1 MANVKFDAKT
11 LNTIMNNYYVYQLI
25 DPRNERPFYVG
36 EGKEQRAWSHQKFA
50 SGCNNPH
57 KDRVIRKI
65 QSLGLKVGVKLI
77 KTDLTK
83 QKSIQFETQ
92 LIEEIGIENLTNI
105 CKNANPPILFGEH
118 NGFHGKTHTDA
129 NKKKCGNANRGRN
142 NKTEAGTESISKS
155 MKERWQDPELREN
168 QINALKSRKGE
179 KRSLEAIESYKKS
192 AAQRNVKMTP
202 EQRSARTLAGCETK
216 KIKYAGLKRKSY
228 TDEAGG
234 KKFKWIPATD

>member
-1 MANVKFDAKT
+1 
-11 LNTIMNNYYVYQLI
+11 
-25 DPRNERPFYVG
+25 
-36 EGKEQRAWSHQKFA
+36 
-50 SGCNNPH
+50 
-57 KDRVIRKI
+57 VIRKI
-65 QSLGLKVGVKLI
+65 QSLGLEVVVELI
-77 KTDLTK
+77 KHNLTK
-83 QKSIQFETQ
+83 QKSIQFEEQ

-105 CKNANPPILFGEH
+105 CKNANPPILFGEQ

-142 NKTEAGTESISKS
+142 NKTEAGAESISNS

-179 KRSLEAIESYKKS
+179 KRSLEARESYKKS
-192 AAQRNVKMTP
+192 AAQRNAKMTP

-228 TDEAGG
+228 TDETGR
-234 KKFKWIPATD
+234 KRFIWIPATD

>member
-1 MANVKFDAKT
+1 MVNVKFDAKT

-25 DPRNERPFYVG
+25 DPRNKRPFYVG
-36 EGKEQRAWSHQKFA
+36 EGKQQRAWSHQKFA
-50 SGCNNPH
+50 SGCNNPY

-65 QSLGLKVGVKLI
+65 QSLGLEVGVELI

-83 QKSIQFETQ
+83 QKSIQFEEQ

-105 CKNANPPILFGEH
+105 CKNANPPILFGEQ
-118 NGFHGKTHTDA
+118 NGFHGKTHTDT
-129 NKKKCGNANRGRN
+129 NKKKCGAANRGRN
-142 NKTEAGTESISKS
+142 NKTEAGAESISKS

-179 KRSLEAIESYKKS
+179 KRSLTAIESYKKS
-192 AAQRNVKMTP
+192 AAQRNAKMTP

-228 TDEAGG
+228 TDETG
-234 KKFKWIPATD
+234 KKRFKWIPATD

>member
-1 MANVKFDAKT
+1 
-11 LNTIMNNYYVYQLI
+11 MNNYYVYQLI
-25 DPRNERPFYVG
+25 DPRNGRPFYVG
-36 EGKEQRAWSHQKFA
+36 EGKQQRAWSHQKFA
-50 SGCNNPH
+50 SGCHNPH

-65 QSLGLKVGVKLI
+65 QSLGLEVGVELI

-83 QKSIQFETQ
+83 QKSIQFEEQ

-105 CKNANPPILFGEH
+105 CKNANPPILVGEH

-142 NKTEAGTESISKS
+142 NKTKAGTESISKS
-155 MKERWQDPELREN
+155 MKERWQDPELRKN

-192 AAQRNVKMTP
+192 AAQRNANMTP

-228 TDEAGG
+228 VDETG
-234 KKFKWIPATD
+234 KKRFRWIPATD